1 LLDPEPVQSTVPIG
15 RDDSC
20 LHDIE
25 LRYEFQDDD
34 IPQNLDLHLGGENDT
49 TQPLP
54 NFAGHQPSVDRT
66 LLGITNSTPLSLQPS
81 YHDHM
86 NQVWDIFISLMSNQ
100 PCNYNEVT
108 KGVESLEALKTYFNS
123 KRGQP
128 AISSNVSEERERDR
142 DRDRETYQCLLCDI
156 QKKKKVVIHSFGSLK
171 RHLGTMHEIYDSQ
184 FCCSVLSCSKT
195 FYRRDRMREHMTFA
209 HKQVDLKAADVEATR
224 VKVPSPV
231 FCPLCP
237 ENIESWDL
245 LFKHLKRHCLVG
257 SGSVGGSDEGDRPRR
272 GVNDNGD
279 GNDGN
284 ANGPSSGRPNNA
296 WGAPSHHQGE
306 ITPIEE
312 FSMDD
317 LFNPPFD
324 PSFHFAGGLN
334 RQPSHAPPPHNPGL
348 SQLDQLKRK
357 RQNKE
362 KKPSDQQPS
371 TSRKCKRCNHDLG
384 KCGHCSHFTESVRAC
399 HRCTD
404 QPGVAI
410 QESSS
415 SGMPIQTRQ
424 DPSSSTLVTLDPS
437 YLGPSA
443 QGGDFELFQPMPT
456 QQLYYPDGA
465 MQYTGLQTQRR
476 SFDSATDT
484 FIDELSPAH
493 SFVNVAIVVEDHR
506 PLYDIQNKAQ
516 QSPVFNCDL
525 KLLSKIGLGPIIE
538 PFSPKRQIEQSK
550 KRASLALA
558 PGTNIDFVLRDAP
571 PSSTPRIPSPVSQC
585 KCSCVTMPVVRYNA
599 QARARLSPLELV
611 EMTFKM
617 SPITRESGHPLRT
630 RVQVVVKLLRLR
642 SSVSTSRKK
651 KTQRNLYI
659 TSEPNSEADAE
670 PDTDSDHDPSTSP
683 SGDELAQ
690 VISWTEVVEDW
701 SFEFDLK
708 GALLKLAR
716 WTNNENADTC
726 SKLFLS
732 DPGYILDLISM
743 YIMYRFKLCWMLG
756 RTGLNLFMSI

>member
-1 LLDPEPVQSTVPIG
+1 
-15 RDDSC
+15 
-20 LHDIE
+20 
-25 LRYEFQDDD
+25 
-34 IPQNLDLHLGGENDT
+34 
-49 TQPLP
+49 
-54 NFAGHQPSVDRT
+54 
-66 LLGITNSTPLSLQPS
+66 
-81 YHDHM
+81 
-86 NQVWDIFISLMSNQ
+86 
-100 PCNYNEVT
+100 
-108 KGVESLEALKTYFNS
+108 
-123 KRGQP
+123 
-128 AISSNVSEERERDR
+128 
-142 DRDRETYQCLLCDI
+142 
-156 QKKKKVVIHSFGSLK
+156 
-171 RHLGTMHEIYDSQ
+171 
-184 FCCSVLSCSKT
+184 
-195 FYRRDRMREHMTFA
+195 
-209 HKQVDLKAADVEATR
+209 
-224 VKVPSPV
+224 
-231 FCPLCP
+231 
-237 ENIESWDL
+237 
-245 LFKHLKRHCLVG
+245 
-257 SGSVGGSDEGDRPRR
+257 
-272 GVNDNGD
+272 
-279 GNDGN
+279 
-284 ANGPSSGRPNNA
+284 
-296 WGAPSHHQGE
+296 
-306 ITPIEE
+306 
-312 FSMDD
+312 
-317 LFNPPFD
+317 
-324 PSFHFAGGLN
+324 
-334 RQPSHAPPPHNPGL
+334 
-348 SQLDQLKRK
+348 
-357 RQNKE
+357 
-362 KKPSDQQPS
+362 
-371 TSRKCKRCNHDLG
+371 
-384 KCGHCSHFTESVRAC
+384 
-399 HRCTD
+399 
-404 QPGVAI
+404 
-410 QESSS
+410 
-415 SGMPIQTRQ
+415 
-424 DPSSSTLVTLDPS
+424 
-437 YLGPSA
+437 
-443 QGGDFELFQPMPT
+443 MPT

-476 SFDSATDT
+476 SFDSATET

-525 KLLSKIGLGPIIE
+525 KLLSKIGLGPTIE
-538 PFSPKRQIEQSK
+538 QFSPKRQIEQSK

-585 KCSCVTMPVVRYNA
+585 KCSCVTMPVIRYNA

-670 PDTDSDHDPSTSP
+670 PDTDSDHDPSSSP

-716 WTNNENADTC
+716 WTSNENADTC